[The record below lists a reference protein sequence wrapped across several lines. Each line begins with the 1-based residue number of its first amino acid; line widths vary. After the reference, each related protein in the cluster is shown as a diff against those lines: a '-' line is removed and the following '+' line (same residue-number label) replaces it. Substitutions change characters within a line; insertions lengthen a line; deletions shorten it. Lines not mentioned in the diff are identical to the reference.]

1 MNDFASILGQGDM
14 NDIVSILGAGL
25 IVILVAAVVAL
36 LVVTILFRAATK
48 WVAKQDVSFGVS
60 IGIVILGGIASIAA
74 NVPTSLIMALMGLP
88 EILVSILG
96 FIIGF
101 CATSCVYFLM
111 LKINFWQAS
120 LIQIVS
126 LILFLILF
134 IVVAL
139 VFAGLAA
146 AL

>member
-1 MNDFASILGQGDM
+1 MNDLAS
-14 NDIVSILGAGL
+14 VLGAGL

-48 WVAKQDVSFGVS
+48 WVAKQDVSFGMS
-60 IGIVILGGIASIAA
+60 IGIVILGIIASIAT
-74 NVPTSLIMALMGLP
+74 NVPASLMMALIGLP
-88 EILVSILG
+88 EIMVT
-96 FIIGF
+96 IIGFVISF

-111 LKINFWQAS
+111 LKINFWKAS

-126 LILFLILF
+126 LILFLILVF
-134 IVVAL
+134 VVAIL
-139 VFAGLAA
+139 FGGLAA

>member
-1 MNDFASILGQGDM
+1 MNDLAS
-14 NDIVSILGAGL
+14 VLGAGL

-48 WVAKQDVSFGVS
+48 WVAKQDVSFGMS
-60 IGIVILGGIASIAA
+60 IGIVILGIIASIAT
-74 NVPTSLIMALMGLP
+74 NVPASLMMALIGLP
-88 EILVSILG
+88 EIMVT
-96 FIIGF
+96 IIGFVISF

-111 LKINFWQAS
+111 LKINFWKAS

-126 LILFLILF
+126 LILFLILVF
-134 IVVAL
+134 VVAL
-139 VFAGLAA
+139 LFGGLAA